1 MGRVYLIMIILGGII
16 AAMLPSGKH
25 APSTPAADEP
35 ISGIFSSQSKRG
47 TIHVSAR
54 SSSASSSSSSSSAA
68 PSIGGWTTLQ
78 RGANGHFFADAQVNG
93 ATVHFLIDTGASGVA
108 LTADDARR
116 AGLQFS
122 TQEFSA
128 VGSGASG
135 EVRGKLVS
143 LDRVSLGGRQVDN
156 VSGVILEGGEMSLL
170 GQSFLSQMG
179 TIEIS
184 GDRMTIR

>member
-1 MGRVYLIMIILGGII
+1 MGRAYLIIIILGAII
-16 AAMLPSGKH
+16 AAMLPSGK
-25 APSTPAADEP
+25 
-35 ISGIFSSQSKRG
+35 SSLPPDPTGSSVVGTVSSASKRG
-47 TIHVSAR
+47 TIHVPSA
-54 SSSASSSSSSSSAA
+54 SASSMTTPAM
-68 PSIGGWTTLQ
+68 GGPWTTLD

-93 ATVHFLIDTGASGVA
+93 QTVHFLVDTGASGVA
-108 LTADDARR
+108 LTIEDARR

-122 TQEFSA
+122 SQEFSP

-143 LDRVSLGGRQVDN
+143 LDRVSLGGREVSN

>member
-1 MGRVYLIMIILGGII
+1 MGRAYLIMIILGGII
-16 AAMLPSGKH
+16 AAMLPSGRH
-25 APSTPAADEP
+25 SSAPTSSADAP
-35 ISGIFSSQSKRG
+35 IPGIFSSQSKRG
-47 TIHVSAR
+47 TIAVRPNSTT
-54 SSSASSSSSSSSAA
+54 SSSPIA
-68 PSIGGWTTLQ
+68 PSIGGWTTLE

-93 ATVHFLIDTGASGVA
+93 ATVHFLVDTGASGVA

-122 TQEFSA
+122 SQEFTP

-143 LDRVSLGGRQVDN
+143 LDHVSLGGRSVDN

>member
-1 MGRVYLIMIILGGII
+1 MGRAYLIIIILGGII
-16 AAMLPSGKH
+16 AAMLPSGNHRSSARPDVAESAK
-25 APSTPAADEP
+25 
-35 ISGIFSSQSKRG
+35 GIFSSTSRG
-47 TIHVSAR
+47 HRVIEVSD
-54 SSSASSSSSSSSAA
+54 SSDASSSRASMHS
-68 PSIGGWTTLQ
+68 PSVGGWTTLE

-93 ATVHFLIDTGASGVA
+93 ATIHFLVDTGASGVA
-108 LTADDARR
+108 LTADDARL
-116 AGLQFS
+116 AGLHFS
-122 TQEFSA
+122 DQEFTS

-143 LDRVSLGGRQVDN
+143 LDTVSLGGRSVDN
-156 VSGVILEGGEMSLL
+156 VSGVILEGGNMSLL

>member
-1 MGRVYLIMIILGGII
+1 MGRAFLIIIFLGGII
-16 AAMLPSGKH
+16 AVMLPSGKH
-25 APSTPAADEP
+25 SPTPTPAADAP
-35 ISGIFSSQSKRG
+35 IPGIFSSQSKRG
-47 TIHVSAR
+47 TIHVR
-54 SSSASSSSSSSSAA
+54 SSSPSSSSSIA
-68 PSIGGWTTLQ
+68 PSIGGWTTLE

-93 ATVHFLIDTGASGVA
+93 TTVHFLIDTGASGVA

-122 TQEFSA
+122 SQEFSP

-143 LDRVSLGGRQVDN
+143 LDSVSLGGRSVDN

>member
-1 MGRVYLIMIILGGII
+1 MGRAYLIIIIVGGII
-16 AAMLPSGKH
+16 AAMLPSSKH
-25 APSTPAADEP
+25 SPTSTASVDEP
-35 ISGIFSSQSKRG
+35 IPGIFSSRSKHG
-47 TIHVSAR
+47 TIHVP
-54 SSSASSSSSSSSAA
+54 SASASLTSSTSA
-68 PSIGGWTTLQ
+68 PSIGGWTTLE

-93 ATVHFLIDTGASGVA
+93 ATIHFLVDTGASGVA
-108 LTADDARR
+108 LTADDARL
-116 AGLQFS
+116 AGLHFS
-122 TQEFSA
+122 DQEFTP

-143 LDRVSLGGRQVDN
+143 LNTVSLDGHSVDN

-179 TIEIS
+179 TIEIT

>member
-1 MGRVYLIMIILGGII
+1 MGRVYLIILLLGAII
-16 AAMLPSGKH
+16 AAMLPSGRS
-25 APSTPAADEP
+25 STPSSPSES
-35 ISGIFSSQSKRG
+35 SGFGTFSSQSKRA
-47 TIHVSAR
+47 TIHVRPASTAAN
-54 SSSASSSSSSSSAA
+54 SSNAAASL
-68 PSIGGWTTLQ
+68 GGWTTLE

-93 ATVHFLIDTGASGVA
+93 ATVHFLVDTGASGVA

-122 TQEFSA
+122 TQEFTP

-143 LDRVSLGGRQVDN
+143 LERVSLGGRSVDN

-170 GQSFLSQMG
+170 GQSFLSKMG

>member
-1 MGRVYLIMIILGGII
+1 MGG
-16 AAMLPSGKH
+16 P
-25 APSTPAADEP
+25 
-35 ISGIFSSQSKRG
+35 
-47 TIHVSAR
+47 
-54 SSSASSSSSSSSAA
+54 
-68 PSIGGWTTLQ
+68 WTTLE

-93 ATVHFLIDTGASGVA
+93 MTVHFLIDTGASGVA

-116 AGLQFS
+116 VGLQFS
-122 TQEFSA
+122 PMEFTA

-143 LDRVSLGGRQVDN
+143 LDRVSLGGRTVEQVD
-156 VSGVILEGGEMSLL
+156 GVILEGGNMSLL

-184 GDRMTIR
+184 GDRMTIK

>member
-1 MGRVYLIMIILGGII
+1 MGRAYLIIIILGGII
-16 AAMLPSGKH
+16 AAMLPSGKSSSPA
-25 APSTPAADEP
+25 APPPAASDSTASGVFSSKARHRPAIEIDNVSTP
-35 ISGIFSSQSKRG
+35 
-47 TIHVSAR
+47 R
-54 SSSASSSSSSSSAA
+54 SSSAS
-68 PSIGGWTTLQ
+68 SIGGWTTLE

-108 LTADDARR
+108 LTAADARR

-122 TQEFSA
+122 AQEFSP

-143 LDRVSLGGRQVDN
+143 LDRVSLGGHSVDN

-170 GQSFLSQMG
+170 GQSFLSHMG

>member
-1 MGRVYLIMIILGGII
+1 MGRAFWIIIIVGGII

-25 APSTPAADEP
+25 VPATPAVDEP
-35 ISGIFSSQSKRG
+35 IPGIFSSQSKHG
-47 TIHVSAR
+47 TIRVPSRSAN
-54 SSSASSSSSSSSAA
+54 SSPSPASSM
-68 PSIGGWTTLQ
+68 GGWTTLE

-93 ATVHFLIDTGASGVA
+93 TTVHFLIDTGASGVA

-122 TQEFSA
+122 EQEFSP

-143 LDRVSLGGRQVDN
+143 LDHVSLGGRQVDN

>member
-1 MGRVYLIMIILGGII
+1 MGRAYLIIIILGGVI
-16 AAMLPSGKH
+16 AAMLPSGKSPSPA
-25 APSTPAADEP
+25 APSSTATDSPA
-35 ISGIFSSQSKRG
+35 GIFSS
-47 TIHVSAR
+47 SAR
-54 SSSASSSSSSSSAA
+54 HRPVIEVDNVSSPRSSTAS
-68 PSIGGWTTLQ
+68 SIGGWTTLD

-93 ATVHFLIDTGASGVA
+93 ATIHFLIDTGASGVA
-108 LTADDARR
+108 LTAADARR

-122 TQEFSA
+122 SQEFSP

-143 LDRVSLGGRQVDN
+143 LDRVSLGGHSVDN

>member
-1 MGRVYLIMIILGGII
+1 MGG
-16 AAMLPSGKH
+16 P
-25 APSTPAADEP
+25 
-35 ISGIFSSQSKRG
+35 
-47 TIHVSAR
+47 
-54 SSSASSSSSSSSAA
+54 
-68 PSIGGWTTLQ
+68 WTTLD
-78 RGANGHFFADAQVNG
+78 RAANGHFFADAQVNG
-93 ATVHFLIDTGASGVA
+93 QTVHFLVDTGASGVA
-108 LTADDARR
+108 LTIEDARR

-122 TQEFSA
+122 SNEFTS

-143 LDRVSLGGRQVDN
+143 LDRVSLGGREVSN

>member
-1 MGRVYLIMIILGGII
+1 MGRAFLIMIILGGII
-16 AAMLPSGKH
+16 AAMLPSGKS
-25 APSTPAADEP
+25 ASSTSDNSS
-35 ISGIFSSQSKRG
+35 SGFGTFSSQSKRA
-47 TIHVSAR
+47 TIQVSAR
-54 SSSASSSSSSSSAA
+54 PRSGSSSSSSEA

-78 RGANGHFFADAQVNG
+78 RGANGHFYADAQVNG
-93 ATVHFLIDTGASGVA
+93 TTVHFLVDTGASGVA
-108 LTADDARR
+108 LTTDDARR

-122 TQEFSA
+122 EQDFTP

-135 EVRGKLVS
+135 QVRGKLVS

>member
-1 MGRVYLIMIILGGII
+1 MGRAYLIIIILGAII
-16 AAMLPSGKH
+16 AAMLPSGKSSTRSDPTG
-25 APSTPAADEP
+25 PSGVGT
-35 ISGIFSSQSKRG
+35 FSSASKRG
-47 TIHVSAR
+47 TIHVPSA
-54 SSSASSSSSSSSAA
+54 SASASSMTTPAM
-68 PSIGGWTTLQ
+68 GGPWTTLD
-78 RGANGHFFADAQVNG
+78 RAANGHFFADAQVNG
-93 ATVHFLIDTGASGVA
+93 QTVHFLVDTGASGVA
-108 LTADDARR
+108 LTIEDARR

-122 TQEFSA
+122 SNEFTS

-143 LDRVSLGGRQVDN
+143 LDRVSLGGREVSN

>member
-1 MGRVYLIMIILGGII
+1 MAMGRVYLIIIILGAII
-16 AAMLPSGKH
+16 AAMLPSGNPAGSSKPGE
-25 APSTPAADEP
+25 PSGFGT
-35 ISGIFSSQSKRG
+35 FSSESKRS
-47 TIHVSAR
+47 TIAVR
-54 SSSASSSSSSSSAA
+54 SASVASPSSNSAA
-68 PSIGGWTTLQ
+68 SLGGWTTLE

-93 ATVHFLIDTGASGVA
+93 ATVHFLVDTGASGVA

-122 TQEFSA
+122 TQEFTP

-143 LDRVSLGGRQVDN
+143 LERVSLGGRSVDN

-170 GQSFLSQMG
+170 GQSFLSKMG

>member
-1 MGRVYLIMIILGGII
+1 MGRAYLIMIILGGVL
-16 AAMLPSGKH
+16 AAMLPSGRSS
-25 APSTPAADEP
+25 APSTATESP
-35 ISGIFSSQSKRG
+35 GFGTFSVKSHRG
-47 TIHVSAR
+47 TIQIPSTSSV
-54 SSSASSSSSSSSAA
+54 SSAAA
-68 PSIGGWTTLQ
+68 PSIGGWTTLD
-78 RGANGHFFADAQVNG
+78 RGLGGHFFADAQVNG
-93 ATVHFLIDTGASGVA
+93 ATVHFLIDTGASSVA

-122 TQEFSA
+122 SQEFSP

-143 LDRVSLGGRQVDN
+143 LDHVSLGGRSVDN
-156 VSGVILEGGEMSLL
+156 VAGVILEGGEMSLL
-170 GQSFLSQMG
+170 GQSFLSKMG

>member
-1 MGRVYLIMIILGGII
+1 MGRAYLIIIILGGII
-16 AAMLPSGKH
+16 AAMLPSGK
-25 APSTPAADEP
+25 PSPPPAATDSP
-35 ISGIFSSQSKRG
+35 ASGIFTSSARHRG
-47 TIHVSAR
+47 TIEIDNVSSPR
-54 SSSASSSSSSSSAA
+54 SSSA
-68 PSIGGWTTLQ
+68 PSIGGWTTLE
-78 RGANGHFFADAQVNG
+78 RGTNGHFFADAQVNG
-93 ATVHFLIDTGASGVA
+93 ATIHFLIDTGASGVA

-122 TQEFSA
+122 AQEFSP

-143 LDRVSLGGRQVDN
+143 LDRVTLGGHSVDN

>member
-1 MGRVYLIMIILGGII
+1 MGRAFVIMVILGGII
-16 AAMLPSGKH
+16 AAMIPSGKSSRTD
-25 APSTPAADEP
+25 ATQDSAMP
-35 ISGIFSSQSKRG
+35 GVFSSKANHHRG
-47 TIHVSAR
+47 TILVDYAG
-54 SSSASSSSSSSSAA
+54 SSTRAQ
-68 PSIGGWTTLQ
+68 SIGPWTTLE
-78 RGANGHFFADAQVNG
+78 RGTNGHFFADAQVNG

-116 AGLQFS
+116 AGLQF
-122 TQEFSA
+122 TAQDFSA

-143 LDRVSLGGRQVDN
+143 LDHVSLGGHSVDN
-156 VSGVILEGGEMSLL
+156 VSGVILEGGQMSLL

>member
-1 MGRVYLIMIILGGII
+1 MGRVYLIIIILGGII
-16 AAMLPSGKH
+16 AARLPSVKSS
-25 APSTPAADEP
+25 PPPAAKDSP
-35 ISGIFSSQSKRG
+35 APGIFSSSARHRG
-47 TIHVSAR
+47 TIEVDNV
-54 SSSASSSSSSSSAA
+54 SSSRSAPA
-68 PSIGGWTTLQ
+68 PSIGGWTTLE

-93 ATVHFLIDTGASGVA
+93 ATVHFLVDTGASGVA

-122 TQEFSA
+122 SQEFTP

-143 LDRVSLGGRQVDN
+143 LDHVSLGGRSVDN